1 MNIIHHISKLKKKI
15 TIISIDANNS
25 FDKIQYS
32 FMIFKIVGKLGT
44 ERNIFNSIKNIY
56 EKSTAHILPNSEKL
70 RSFPAKTMRMITKN

>member
-1 MNIIHHISKLKKKI
+1 
-15 TIISIDANNS
+15 
-25 FDKIQYS
+25 
-32 FMIFKIVGKLGT
+32 MIFKIVGKLGT